1 MARSTILIAECSC
14 MIRKGLRSILQ
25 NLENVEIMRLIDDKE
40 DLCEA
45 VNKSKPDILIINPSM
60 ILADCLDL
68 KREFMKVQKLSI
80 ILLSDQKK
88 PKVNFKTDG
97 CIHYQDKKE
106 QILDL
111 IQEVLTKKNKNKIPD
126 KNADTISSR
135 EKNILKHIALG
146 LTNKEIADQLFISI
160 HTVVTHR
167 KNITQKL
174 GIKSVSGLTVYAIL
188 HNLIS
193 MDEVKQ

>member
-1 MARSTILIAECSC
+1 MSRSTILIAENSC

-25 NLENVEIMRLIDDKE
+25 NLENSEVIQIIDNKE
-40 DLCEA
+40 DVCEI
-45 VNKSKPDILIINPSM
+45 VNKSKPDILIINPDMLPS
-60 ILADCLDL
+60 DCADL
-68 KREFMKVQKLSI
+68 KREFVNGHKLSL
-80 ILLSDQKK
+80 ILLSDKENLK
-88 PKVNFKTDG
+88 NEVKADAYINYLDD
-97 CIHYQDKKE
+97 QDT
-106 QILDL
+106 ILDL
-111 IQEVLTKKNKNKIPD
+111 MQEIINKKTKNSIPN

-193 MDEVKQ
+193 MDEVK

>member
-1 MARSTILIAECSC
+1 

-25 NLENVEIMRLIDDKE
+25 NLENSEVIQIIDNKE
-40 DLCEA
+40 DVCEI
-45 VNKSKPDILIINPSM
+45 VNKSKPDILIINPDMLPS
-60 ILADCLDL
+60 DCSDL
-68 KREFMKVQKLSI
+68 KREFANGHKLSL
-80 ILLSDQKK
+80 ILLSDKENLK
-88 PKVNFKTDG
+88 NEVKADAYINYLDD
-97 CIHYQDKKE
+97 QDT
-106 QILDL
+106 ILDL
-111 IQEVLTKKNKNKIPD
+111 MQEIINKKNKNSIPN

-193 MDEVKQ
+193 MDEVK

>member
-1 MARSTILIAECSC
+1 MARSTIIIAENSC
-14 MIRKGLRSILQ
+14 IIRKGLRSILQ
-25 NLENVEIMRLIDDKE
+25 NLENSEVIQLIDNKE
-40 DLCEA
+40 EVCKL
-45 VNKSKPDILIINPSM
+45 VNKNKPDILIVNPDM
-60 ILADCLDL
+60 LPTDCPDL
-68 KREFMKVQKLSI
+68 KRKFVNGNKLSLV
-80 ILLSDQKK
+80 LLSDKK
-88 PKVNFKTDG
+88 NLKDKLKADG
-97 CIHYQDKKE
+97 YINYLDGQNT
-106 QILDL
+106 ILDL
-111 IQEVLTKKNKNKIPD
+111 MQDILSKKNQNSIPD
-126 KNADTISSR
+126 KNSEIISSR

-193 MDEVKQ
+193 MDEVK

>member
-1 MARSTILIAECSC
+1 MARTTILIAEYSC
-14 MIRKGLRSILQ
+14 LIRKGLQSILQ
-25 NLENVEIMRLIDDKE
+25 NLENSEVVQTIDNKE
-40 DLCEA
+40 DVCEI
-45 VNKSKPDILIINPSM
+45 VNHIKPDILIINPEM
-60 ILADCLDL
+60 LPTDCIDL
-68 KREFMKVQKLSI
+68 KRKFVNGNKLSL
-80 ILLSDQKK
+80 ILISDNQNIKN
-88 PKVNFKTDG
+88 NFKADG
-97 CIHYQDKKE
+97 YINYQDK
-106 QILDL
+106 QNSILDL
-111 IQEVLTKKNKNKIPD
+111 MQEIVNKTKHNSSSD
-126 KNADTISSR
+126 KSSSAISAR

-193 MDEVKQ
+193 MDEVK

>member
-1 MARSTILIAECSC
+1 MARSTLLIAECSC
-14 MIRKGLRSILQ
+14 MIRKGLQSILQ
-25 NLENVEIMRLIDDKE
+25 NLENVEVIQLIADKE
-40 DLCEA
+40 DVCEA
-45 VNKSKPDILIINPSM
+45 VNKSKPDILIINPKM
-60 ILADCLDL
+60 MPANCLDL
-68 KREFMKVQKLSI
+68 KREFMTVQNSI

-88 PKVNFKTDG
+88 PKDQLNADG
-97 CIHYQDKKE
+97 YIHYQDNKE
-106 QILDL
+106 KILDL
-111 IQEVLTKKNKNKIPD
+111 IQEILSKKNKNKVPD

-193 MDEVKQ
+193 MDEVK

>member
-1 MARSTILIAECSC
+1 MARSTILIADNSC

-25 NLENVEIMRLIDDKE
+25 NLENSEVIQLIDNKE
-40 DLCEA
+40 DVCGI
-45 VNKSKPDILIINPSM
+45 VHKRKPDILIINPDM
-60 ILADCLDL
+60 LPGDCLDA
-68 KREFMKVQKLSI
+68 KREFFNENKLSL
-80 ILLSDQKK
+80 ILLSNKK
-88 PKVNFKTDG
+88 NLKNDLKADG
-97 CIHYQDKKE
+97 YINYMDGQNT
-106 QILDL
+106 ILDMM
-111 IQEVLTKKNKNKIPD
+111 QEILNKNNKSSFPD
-126 KNADTISSR
+126 KNSETISSR

-193 MDEVKQ
+193 MDEVK

>member
-1 MARSTILIAECSC
+1 MARSTILIAENSC
-14 MIRKGLRSILQ
+14 IIRKGLRSILQ
-25 NLENVEIMRLIDDKE
+25 NLENSEVIQLIDDKE
-40 DLCEA
+40 DVCKI
-45 VNKSKPDILIINPSM
+45 VTKSKPDILIINPNM
-60 ILADCLDL
+60 LPGDCLDVKKEL
-68 KREFMKVQKLSI
+68 FATNKLSLVLI
-80 ILLSDQKK
+80 S
-88 PKVNFKTDG
+88 
-97 CIHYQDKKE
+97 DKKNIE
-106 QILDL
+106 KELKADAYINYSDGQNAILDKL
-111 IQEVLTKKNKNKIPD
+111 QEILNKKNKSVHAD
-126 KNADTISSR
+126 KSSETISSR

-193 MDEVKQ
+193 MDEVK